1 MGKVSASVA
10 EGRKSVLYGLL
21 NGRVGLLTDGGDDM

>member
-21 NGRVGLLTDGGDDM
+21 NGRVGLVIG